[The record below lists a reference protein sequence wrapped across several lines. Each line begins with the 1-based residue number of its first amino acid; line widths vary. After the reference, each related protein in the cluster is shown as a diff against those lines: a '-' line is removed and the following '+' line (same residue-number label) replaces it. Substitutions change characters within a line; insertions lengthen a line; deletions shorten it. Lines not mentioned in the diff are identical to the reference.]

1 MKINCI
7 ICLLDKPKTKKH
19 DAPCECKPH
28 LHQKCLNI
36 WYLHNPNE
44 CPICRIN
51 YEDIGVIAEVI
62 NYNELDEIYERN
74 NRNAK
79 RYALCFLFGLII
91 YFALRTFFV

>member
-1 MKINCI
+1 MKIKYDCI

-19 DAPCECKPH
+19 DAPCECKPQ

-51 YEDIGVIAEVI
+51 YEDIGVHIH
-62 NYNELDEIYERN
+62 NEIN
-74 NRNAK
+74 NRGAK
-79 RYALCFLFGLII
+79 RCALGFLFGLII
-91 YFALRTFFV
+91 FIIFIVIKAFFH

>member
-1 MKINCI
+1 MKIKYDCI

-19 DAPCECKPH
+19 DAPCECKPY

-51 YEDIGVIAEVI
+51 YEDIGVIAEVPI
-62 NYNELDEIYERN
+62 YNERYERN
-74 NRNAK
+74 NRNAQ
-79 RYALCFLFGLII
+79 RFALCFLFGLII
-91 YFALRTFFV
+91 FISIKTFFL